1 MSLLEIKH
9 LHTYFK
15 TKKGIVKAVNDVS
28 YSVEAG
34 RTMGVVGESGSGKSV
49 SAMSILQLLDSNGYI
64 ESGEI
69 LFEGKDLT
77 KLSIEELYKIRG
89 NAISVIFQEPMT
101 SLNPVFTVERQLS
114 EPLMIHQHMKKKE
127 ARQHAIEMLRDEFAV
142 FGIDDGLNRRTE
154 HLHVV
159 FLQYTTLVELNS
171 AIQCRL
177 SAEAEQDAI
186 GTFLLDDLLD
196 EKWSDR
202 QEIHTVGNTFRSL
215 HSGDIRVDEN
225 ALDAF
230 FLQCLE
236 SL

>member
-127 ARQHAIEMLRDEFAV
+127 ARQHAIEMLRDV
-142 FGIDDGLNRRTE
+142 QR
-154 HLHVV
+154 LHP
-159 FLQYTTLVELNS
+159 
-171 AIQCRL
+171 
-177 SAEAEQDAI
+177 
-186 GTFLLDDLLD
+186 
-196 EKWSDR
+196 
-202 QEIHTVGNTFRSL
+202 
-215 HSGDIRVDEN
+215 
-225 ALDAF
+225 
-230 FLQCLE
+230 E
-236 SL
+236 SQICSCWGW

>member
-127 ARQHAIEMLRDEFAV
+127 ARQHAIEMLRDV
-142 FGIDDGLNRRTE
+142 QIPNP
-154 HLHVV
+154 
-159 FLQYTTLVELNS
+159 
-171 AIQCRL
+171 
-177 SAEAEQDAI
+177 
-186 GTFLLDDLLD
+186 
-196 EKWSDR
+196 
-202 QEIHTVGNTFRSL
+202 
-215 HSGDIRVDEN
+215 
-225 ALDAF
+225 
-230 FLQCLE
+230 
-236 SL
+236 